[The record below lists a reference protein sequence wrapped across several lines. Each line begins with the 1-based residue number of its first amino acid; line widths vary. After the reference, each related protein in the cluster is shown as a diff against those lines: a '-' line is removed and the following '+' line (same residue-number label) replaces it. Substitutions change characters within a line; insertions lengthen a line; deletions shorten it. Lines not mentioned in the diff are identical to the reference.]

1 MNGNILKIKVLI
13 SANQIQRRVSEL
25 AKEITKY
32 YKAQV
37 SEEKPLV
44 VIIVQKGASI
54 FGADLVRKIK
64 LPLDLRFMRV
74 VSYRGMTKPQGDP
87 EIFDEIKSGIEG
99 DHVLVIEDI
108 LDTGK
113 TLFFINDYLTKL
125 YPESLN
131 FAVLLVK
138 KVKRKVKT
146 PKIRFKA
153 FNIPNKFVIGY
164 GLDYNEIYRNLPY
177 IGTIDKVSKIRL
189 I

>member
-1 MNGNILKIKVLI
+1 MTYKIKTLI
-13 SANQIQRRVSEL
+13 STSRIQKRISEL
-25 AKEITKY
+25 GKEITGY
-32 YKAQV
+32 YKNKV

-54 FGADLVRKIK
+54 FGADLIRKIK

-74 VSYRGMTKPQGDP
+74 VSYRGKTRPQSDP
-87 EIFDEIKSGIEG
+87 EIFDEIKSGIED

-113 TLFFINDYLTKL
+113 TLVFIKGYLTKL
-125 YPESLN
+125 QPKSLN

-138 KVKRKVKT
+138 KINRVVRT
-146 PKIRFKA
+146 PRIKFKA

-164 GLDYNEIYRNLPY
+164 GLDHNEIYRNLPY
-177 IGTIDKVSKIRL
+177 IGTIED
-189 I
+189 